1 MMKKN
6 FDLPSIEIV
15 MLDTEDVIT
24 TSAGDENPRGK
35 NETPDW

>member
-1 MMKKN
+1 MKKN

-15 MLDTEDVIT
+15 LLDTQDVIT
-24 TSAGDENPRGK
+24 TSTGGDENPRGR